1 MRHDHEQH
9 PKIVPFP
16 HRRRSP
22 SVTRE
27 MADHIRWLYRQG
39 MNQHDIAAFYGVNQ
53 GRVSEVVNNKRFP
66 E

>member
-1 MRHDHEQH
+1 MHHDNKQH
-9 PKIVPFP
+9 HKIISFP
-16 HRRRSP
+16 CRRRSP
-22 SVTRE
+22 PVTHK

-39 MNQHDIAAFYGVNQ
+39 MNQHDIAAYYGVNQ